1 MVESWI
7 NERPKGTVKSQI
19 TRPNKESAEMKLHV
33 KAFALTSGIF
43 WGIGIFSL
51 TWWLIAFDGATGEAT
66 FIGRLYRGFTISPAG
81 SIIGFVWA
89 FTDGL
94 IGGALFAWF
103 YNLFSTRF
111 SLRET

>member
-1 MVESWI
+1 
-7 NERPKGTVKSQI
+7 
-19 TRPNKESAEMKLHV
+19 MKLHV

-111 SLRET
+111 SIRET